1 LLSTRPKHAHASAV
15 AVGIVFAALSLS
27 APAPGQ
33 SASDQAAAEALF
45 RQGRDLMAAGQTA
58 SACPKFAESE
68 RLDPAPGTI
77 LNLATCYDRSGLIAS
92 AWVTF
97 KEAAVQARKA
107 NQPERSRMALDR
119 VAELE
124 PTLPL
129 LTIVVPQKADRLDL
143 QIRRDGEV
151 VGRAEWGTPI
161 PVDPGTH
168 VVEASA
174 LGQRTWK
181 TTAPIQGAGAR
192 ASIEVPPL
200 EPAQEPA
207 PTPSPIATVGAAW
220 LEAARS
226 GATRAAPTALHPGS
240 GQRTAGWV
248 VGGVGVAL
256 LLGGGALGAV
266 ALARERD
273 SRWQCVDGV
282 CDSAG
287 YSAVS
292 DARHA
297 ATGSD
302 VAFVAGGLLVAAGIA
317 LYWTAP
323 RGSSSPAGSLGLAP
337 MADWTGAGAV
347 ARGTW

>member
-1 LLSTRPKHAHASAV
+1 MSTRPKHAHASAV

-45 RQGRDLMAAGQTA
+45 RQGRDLMAAGETA